1 MQRNQV
7 SSTGATTQKAPATSA
22 SYSLGIEGMSCASC
36 VGRVE
41 KAIRGVA
48 GVTDASV
55 NLATQRA
62 QVTFAADHADLA
74 GVVKAVDSAGYPA
87 ITDTL
92 ELRIKGMSCASCVGR
107 VERKLA
113 DVPGVLDAS
122 VNLATSTAT
131 LRVVAEA
138 VTPQRLIEAVKAA
151 GYDAEAASDAPDR
164 SDREREAREREI
176 SELKRAVTVAAMF
189 TLPIFVLD
197 MGSHF
202 IPMLHHWLHMTVGQ
216 QNLFYLF
223 FVLASVVQFGP
234 GLRFYQK
241 GWPALMRGGPDMNS
255 LVMLGTS
262 AAWGYSVV
270 ATFVPQVLPA
280 GTVNVYF
287 EASAVIITLILVGRY
302 FEAIAKGRTSEAIK
316 ALMKLQAKTA
326 RVVRGGEEMEIAIE
340 EVRQNDM
347 VLVRPGEKIPV
358 DGQVTDGSS
367 FVDESMITGEPVPVR
382 KEAGAE
388 VVGGTINKVGSFT
401 FRATKVGADTLLAQI
416 VRMVEQAQGS
426 KLPIQALVDKVTN
439 YFVPAVIA
447 VALAT
452 IAVWLIFGPA
462 PALNFALANG
472 VAVLIIACPCAMGL
486 ATPTSI
492 MVGTGK
498 AAKMGVLFRK
508 GEALQS
514 LRDATVIALDKTG

>member
-1 MQRNQV
+1 
-7 SSTGATTQKAPATSA
+7 
-22 SYSLGIEGMSCASC
+22 MSCASC